1 MKTVWENVDKF
12 EELIAD
18 YTGSKYAVAV
28 DSCTNALFLSFK
40 YCKDVLELDNW
51 FVEIPK
57 QTYISVPMQA
67 IHAGYKVKFV
77 DKSWAGSY
85 NLGSLPI
92 IDSAQKF
99 CSNMYEDGTFY
110 CLSFNFKKILSTGK
124 GGMILTD
131 NKDAYEWFRRVRYD
145 GRPSIYYND
154 MMHTPVTEIGYHMYM
169 TPEQAVMG
177 IQNFYTLHP
186 DRDSNSSCSED
197 YKIDLSKLNCFNENN
212 CIR

>member
-12 EELIAD
+12 EEIVAN
-18 YTGSKYAVAV
+18 YAGSKYAVAV

-40 YCKDVLELDNW
+40 YCKDVLKLGDW

-67 IHAGYKVKFV
+67 INAGYKVKFV
-77 DKSWAGSY
+77 DKSWSGSY
-85 NLGSLPI
+85 KLGSLPI

-99 CSNMYEDGTFY
+99 CSQMYKNDTFY

-154 MMHTPVTEIGYHMYM
+154 MMNIPVTEIGYHMYM

-177 IQNFYTLHP
+177 IQNFYTLNP
-186 DRDSNSSCSED
+186 NRDSNSSCSQD
-197 YKIDLSKLNCFNENN
+197 YKIDLSKLDCFNENN

>member
-1 MKTVWENVDKF
+1 MKTDWENVDKF

>member
-12 EELIAD
+12 EELIAN
-18 YTGSKYAVAV
+18 YAGSKYAVAV

-40 YCKDVLELDNW
+40 YCKDVLKLDDW

-67 IHAGYKVKFV
+67 INAGYKVKFI

-85 NLGSLPI
+85 KLGGLPI

-99 CSNMYEDGTFY
+99 YPQMYEKDTFY

-154 MMHTPVTEIGYHMYM
+154 MAKMPVKNIGYHMYM
-169 TPEQAVMG
+169 APEQAVMG
-177 IQNFYTLHP
+177 IQNFYAL
-186 DRDSNSSCSED
+186 DKNRDSDSSCSSE
-197 YKIDLSKLNCFNENN
+197 YKIDLSKLECFNESN

>member
-1 MKTVWENVDKF
+1 MKTDWENVDKF

-18 YTGSKYAVAV
+18 YTGSKYGVAV